1 MKLAELA
8 VNGSTDEIRYLAKA
22 MVGLQ
27 EQGNQ
32 IVLQLQKHQLLIE
45 LTANSLKA
53 NKILFETMTAMQ
65 AATTTEDREI
75 VENNAEK
82 QIQDLMEEQA
92 AIMKKVSQIQ

>member
-32 IVLQLQKHQLLIE
+32 IVLQLQRHQLLIE
-45 LTANSLKA
+45 LMADGLAA
-53 NKILFETMTAMQ
+53 NKLLFETIVACQNVTPEQKKIIEDEAEHKLNAIVVHQ
-65 AATTTEDREI
+65 TE
-75 VENNAEK
+75 
-82 QIQDLMEEQA
+82 L
-92 AIMKKVSQIQ
+92 MKKVKELQ